1 MSVLADARRQT
12 RALAPPRGS
21 SPMSKSLAS
30 SITPH
35 NVHETMRRT
44 VLADGFDVVL
54 DLERSRGVRLYDSKN
69 GRTYL
74 DMFSCFASAPLGFN
88 HPRLTEPEF
97 VAHLGRVAVTK
108 PSNSDLYTTELAEFI
123 GTFARIAMPASM
135 PHAFF
140 VEGGTLG
147 VENALK
153 TAMDWKVRKNLA
165 AGRGE
170 IGHKVVHFREC
181 FHGRSGY
188 TLSLTNTDPVKSM
201 YFSKLDWPRVT
212 NPKMTFPITPA
223 GQAAVEQAERHAI
236 AEIESAFDQ
245 NPHDI
250 CAIILE
256 PIQGEGGDNH
266 FRPEFFRALRQVADE
281 RDAFLIFDEVQ
292 TGLGMTGR
300 MWAFEH
306 FGVEPDAFAFG
317 KKTQVCGC
325 VVGKRVDE
333 VSDNVFKVPSR
344 LNSTWGGNL
353 VDMVR
358 CQRIL
363 EVIEETRLVEHAA
376 NVGTHLLRGLEA
388 VVAQHPEHVGAA
400 RGRGLFCAF
409 DARDAAT
416 RTKILNAC
424 FERGAM
430 FIGSGTKTIRFR
442 PALVVQKADVDEA
455 LQILDQAI
463 ASI

>member
-1 MSVLADARRQT
+1 
-12 RALAPPRGS
+12 
-21 SPMSKSLAS
+21 MSKSLAPS
-30 SITPH
+30 VTPF
-35 NVHETMRRT
+35 NVHETLGRT
-44 VLADGFDVVL
+44 ILADGFDVVL
-54 DLERSRGVRLYDSKN
+54 DIERSRGVRLHDAKS
-69 GRTYL
+69 GRRYL

-108 PSNSDLYTTELAEFI
+108 PSNSDLYTVELAEFVS
-123 GTFARIAMPASM
+123 TFTRLAMPASM

-212 NPKMTFPITPA
+212 NPKRTFPTTPEA
-223 GQAAVEQAERHAI
+223 IASVEQAERQAV
-236 AEIESAFDQ
+236 AEIERAFDQ

-266 FRPEFFRALRQVADE
+266 FRPEFFQVLRRIADE

-333 VSDNVFKVPSR
+333 VADNVFKVPSR

-363 EVIEETRLVEHAA
+363 EVIDESDLVEHAA
-376 NVGTHLLRGLEA
+376 SVGAHLQRGLEA
-388 VVAQHPEHVGAA
+388 VVARHAERVAGA
-400 RGRGLFCAF
+400 RGLGLFCAF
-409 DARDAAT
+409 DARDTAT
-416 RTKILNAC
+416 RKKILDAC

-442 PALVVQKADVDEA
+442 PALVVQKPDIDEA
-455 LQILDQAI
+455 LQILDAAI